1 MTTEK
6 ERRDIEFK
14 TFDGLTLRGSL
25 YVGPKDG
32 PSIIVNGAV
41 RYQHPAENLLKQMY
55 PNIYSLEADLL
66 DSSCAPK
73 RFSQS
78 P

>member
-1 MTTEK
+1 MSAEK

-14 TFDGLTLRGSL
+14 TFDGLTLRGSM
-25 YVGPKDG
+25 YVGPKGG

-41 RYQHPAENLLKQMY
+41 RYQHPAVNLLKQIN
-55 PNIYSLEADLL
+55 PNFYSLEADLV